1 MPREEVVPH
10 ISEDLLDQYALKRL
24 PEAEVAALEE
34 HLLICPECQD
44 RLQLTDDFIE
54 ALRDVKR
61 GKADGCDRL
70 QRE

>member
-1 MPREEVVPH
+1 MPH
-10 ISEDLLDQYALKRL
+10 ISEDLLDRYALKKL
-24 PEAEVAALEE
+24 PESEVVALEE
-34 HLLICPECQD
+34 HLLLCSDCQD
-44 RLQLTDDFIE
+44 RLRLTEDFIE